1 MFFYSQQDATKKIK
15 TRMGKSVSVRNMVIQ
30 DDSDKISVALWQEC
44 TTIEIQEG
52 QKVMVKDVLV
62 GHNNMTDEHSV
73 SINDVDDIE
82 VCIS

>member
-1 MFFYSQQDATKKIK
+1 MFFYLQQDATKKIK

-30 DDSDKISVALWQEC
+30 DNSDKVCVALSQEC
-44 TTIEIQEG
+44 TAIDIQEG

-62 GHNNMTDEHSV
+62 GHNMTEEHSV

>member
-1 MFFYSQQDATKKIK
+1 MIAID
-15 TRMGKSVSVRNMVIQ
+15 
-30 DDSDKISVALWQEC
+30 
-44 TTIEIQEG
+44 IQEG